1 MMVVVSPRSCLCV
14 KNELDLFTVPPT
26 QTSVEHG
33 CTMDYHPAST
43 LTDNCPN
50 EFNIPDA
57 GENYIDLT
65 NTFLHL
71 SVKINAADGAN
82 IADAA
87 ALGPVN
93 LLMHSLFSQVD
104 VALNDKLVS
113 SLTNT
118 YAYRAYLETLLNYG
132 KEAKEFQLTSVMW
145 YKDTSGKWTYAS
157 SLLLVK
163 TKDLLKNEPV
173 LQTLAKLWTLW
184 DEFIATY
191 SSKKSF

>member
-1 MMVVVSPRSCLCV
+1 
-14 KNELDLFTVPPT
+14 
-26 QTSVEHG
+26 
-33 CTMDYHPAST
+33 MDYHPVST

-50 EFNIPDA
+50 EFNIPGA
-57 GENYIDLT
+57 GEDYIDLT

-71 SVKINAADGAN
+71 SVKITAADGAN

-87 ALGPVN
+87 AIGPVN

-104 VALNDKLVS
+104 VALNDKLIS
-113 SLTNT
+113 SSTNT

-132 KEAKEFQLTSVMW
+132 KEAKKFQLTSVMW
-145 YKDTSGKWTYAS
+145 YKNTSGKMDVRVVAAAGENKG
-157 SLLLVK
+157 LVK
-163 TKDLLKNEPV
+163 RAS